1 MVNLLRKLFIKNYKD
16 VNEPNVR
23 VAHGRLASVFGIISN
38 AILFGLKL
46 AVGLLTQSV
55 SIIADSVN
63 NLSDYGNSTVTLVG
77 FKMSSKPAD
86 KKHPF
91 GHQRIEYI
99 SGLIVSII
107 IVALAVLLFYN
118 SVQKI
123 IGNEATSY
131 DLFAFIVLGVAIV
144 IKLVQAWV
152 NFSISKIINS
162 VALKATALDSLTDSI
177 ATTLLLVSAILSY
190 FFHWNLDGYVG
201 VVIALFVAFS
211 GVKMIVET
219 SNPLIGESTSIEEV
233 KKITDEILSYK
244 GVLGIHDLMA
254 HNYGPTKIFM
264 TVHVEVDSQVNV
276 VESHE
281 LIDDIENDI
290 RKKYNVEL
298 TIHMDPID
306 ISNPETHRLKE
317 KTIMVISQIDKDLT
331 IHDFR
336 VVHGKTHT
344 NIIFD
349 VVIPFEKKLDEEELL
364 RLLKGPMNKDEK
376 KKINIVLHVDHPFV
390 EK

>member
-63 NLSDYGNSTVTLVG
+63 NLSDFGNSTVTLVG

-290 RKKYNVEL
+290 RKKYKIGRASCRE
-298 TIHMDPID
+298 
-306 ISNPETHRLKE
+306 
-317 KTIMVISQIDKDLT
+317 
-331 IHDFR
+331 R
-336 VVHGKTHT
+336 V
-344 NIIFD
+344 
-349 VVIPFEKKLDEEELL
+349 
-364 RLLKGPMNKDEK
+364 
-376 KKINIVLHVDHPFV
+376 
-390 EK
+390 